1 MAKKKTT
8 KAIDASTEEK
18 IKIAARTVFQSKG
31 YAAART
37 RDIAEE
43 AGINLALLNYYFRSK
58 EKLFEIIM
66 LETITGFYQSV
77 SIVFNDESSSFME
90 KLELLVTKYINFLL
104 KEENIPIFILSEIR
118 NRPEELFEKVP
129 FKETFFKSVF
139 CRQFNEEVAKGNIT
153 EPNPVQFTINILGL
167 LVFPFLA
174 KPFLQIIGGM
184 NDADYKRLMQERK
197 KLIPL
202 WIKALMK
209 TKCKN

>member
-18 IKIAARTVFQSKG
+18 IKIAARTIFQKKG

-66 LETITGFYQSV
+66 FETLTEFYQSV
-77 SIVFNDESSSFME
+77 STVFNDESNSFTE
-90 KLELLVTKYINFLL
+90 KLELLVTKYINFLI
-104 KEENIPIFILSEIR
+104 KEGDIPIFILTELR
-118 NRPEELFEKVP
+118 YRPEQMFEKIP

-153 EPNPVQFTINILGL
+153 EENPVQFTINILGL

-174 KPFLQIIGGM
+174 KPFLQTIGGM
-184 NDADYKRLMQERK
+184 KDADYKQLMQERK
-197 KLIPL
+197 KLVPI

-209 TKCKN
+209 A

>member
-1 MAKKKTT
+1 MAKKKATEV
-8 KAIDASTEEK
+8 IDSSTEAK
-18 IKIAARTVFQSKG
+18 IKNAARSVFQKKG
-31 YAAART
+31 YAASRT

-66 LETITGFYQSV
+66 FETLTEFYQSV
-77 SIVFNDESSSFME
+77 STVFNDESNSFTE
-90 KLELLVTKYINFLL
+90 KLELLVTKYINFLI
-104 KEENIPIFILSEIR
+104 KEGDIPIFILTELR
-118 NRPEELFEKVP
+118 YRPEQMFEKIP

-153 EPNPVQFTINILGL
+153 EENPVQFTINILGL

-174 KPFLQIIGGM
+174 KPFLQTIGGM
-184 NDADYKRLMQERK
+184 KDADYKQLMQERK
-197 KLIPL
+197 KLVPI

-209 TKCKN
+209 A